1 MRYRLLRGFGFVVLA
16 ALVVA
21 LVGFI
26 VMQLW
31 NWLLPPL
38 FGWKALGYWQAVGL
52 LVLTQILFGGRRG
65 RGGWHGH
72 WRSRM
77 RERWEQMTPEERE
90 KFRAGLGRRCR
101 GWHRDAE
108 DTKVA

>member
-16 ALVVA
+16 GLAVA

-65 RGGWHGH
+65 HRAWHGH

-90 KFRAGLGRRCR
+90 KFRAGLGRHCCARNDVE
-101 GWHRDAE
+101 GSSPSP
-108 DTKVA
+108 